1 VKTPEGRE
9 GGVRRNAVANRE
21 RIVAAAL
28 EVFGTHGAAAST
40 EEVAR
45 RAGVGI
51 ATVFRHFPT
60 KDALVE
66 EALLR
71 QFAAV
76 HELAAKA
83 VRDSDPALALNELL
97 RVMIGAGRSKL
108 TLTGLLRDPANPPTA
123 VLDAAAELRGLVDT
137 VLRRA
142 QEAGTADPDVSID
155 EVYFLL
161 RGLAEASA
169 TGDTEPAVLGRAVRI
184 IQRGVARGPTSEA
197 PPFTA

>member
-1 VKTPEGRE
+1 M
-9 GGVRRNAVANRE
+9 ANRE
-21 RIVAAAL
+21 RIVTAAL
-28 EVFGTHGAAAST
+28 EVFGTQGAAAST
-40 EEVAR
+40 DEVAR

-60 KDALVE
+60 KHALVE

-71 QFAAV
+71 QFAAL
-76 HELAAKA
+76 HEQAAKA
-83 VRDSDPALALNELL
+83 VKDADPALALDELL
-97 RVMIGAGRSKL
+97 TAMVDAGGSKL
-108 TLTGLLRDPANPPTA
+108 TLAGLLRDAADPPTA

-142 QEAGTADPDVSID
+142 QDAGTTDPDVSID

-169 TGDTEPAVLGRAVRI
+169 GGDTEPAVLARAVRI
-184 IQRGVARGPTSEA
+184 VRRGIARRPTSGA
-197 PPFTA
+197 QP

>member
-1 VKTPEGRE
+1 M
-9 GGVRRNAVANRE
+9 ANRE

-28 EVFGTHGAAAST
+28 EVFGAQGAAGST

-60 KDALVE
+60 KGALVE

-71 QFAAV
+71 HFTAVQEQAAQ
-76 HELAAKA
+76 A
-83 VRDSDPALALNELL
+83 VRDPDPARALGELL
-97 RVMIGAGRSKL
+97 RTMISAGGSKL
-108 TLTGLLRDPANPPTA
+108 TLAGLLGDPTDPPPA
-123 VLDAAAELRGLVDT
+123 VLDAAAGLRGLVET

-142 QEAGTADPDVSID
+142 QDAGAADPEVSID
-155 EVYFLL
+155 EVFFLL

-169 TGDTEPAVLGRAVRI
+169 AGDADPAVLARAVRVV
-184 IQRGVARGPTSEA
+184 QRGIAPGPTSGPDPA
-197 PPFTA
+197 TT

>member
-1 VKTPEGRE
+1 
-9 GGVRRNAVANRE
+9 VRRNAVANRE

-28 EVFGTHGAAAST
+28 EVFGTQGPAGST

-71 QFAAV
+71 
-76 HELAAKA
+76 HLAAIHEQA
-83 VRDSDPALALNELL
+83 AQALDDPDPGRALDDLL
-97 RVMIGAGRSKL
+97 AVMIDAGGSKL
-108 TLTGLLRDPANPPTA
+108 TLAGLLGDPAAPPAA
-123 VLDAAAELRGLVDT
+123 VLAAASRLRDLVDG

-142 QEAGTADPDVSID
+142 RDAGAAAPDVSVD

-161 RGLAEASA
+161 RGLAEVSA
-169 TGDTEPAVLGRAVRI
+169 RRDTEPDVVARAVRVVR
-184 IQRGVARGPTSEA
+184 RGIAPGPT
-197 PPFTA
+197 PDR